1 MKNFKNFK
9 RNIRIIENHQKNI
22 DLEEEIYIEGNV
34 NLNLDS
40 DKNDDENDD
49 QNDVWDLNI
58 QTEIKIYNLEELLE
72 YICEI

>member
-1 MKNFKNFK
+1 MNFLEEIDKVGVHLETQEMKNFKNFK

-34 NLNLDS
+34 NLNLDL

-49 QNDVWDLNI
+49 
-58 QTEIKIYNLEELLE
+58 
-72 YICEI
+72 